1 MVHVSFDVVDNFYP
15 RIPMYQI
22 TNENNSI
29 KRICVTNSIR
39 NSLEDVPGLYR
50 ILHNMQ
56 KLKLPLIIHAYYMVS
71 KSFFISD
78 EIHKYVPDA
87 NTTKEIW
94 ILDKP
99 NTVRRIDYEIVDPD
113 FIMCDG
119 MILLMNY
126 KLKRVKFQDNV
137 MNLFNSIDCG
147 NLSELCD
154 IIKEIGYGKF
164 IYEFGD
170 ILIQRKGGKH
180 L

>member
-15 RIPMYQI
+15 QIPMRQI
-22 TNENNSI
+22 INENNSI

-39 NSLEDVPGLYR
+39 NSLEDVPGSYR

-71 KSFFISD
+71 KSFLISD
-78 EIHKYVPDA
+78 EIHEYVPDV

-99 NTVRRIDYEIVDPD
+99 NTVKRVDYEIIDPD
-113 FIMCDG
+113 FISYNG

-137 MNLFNSIDCG
+137 MNLFNSIDCK
-147 NLSELCD
+147 NLSELRN
-154 IIKEIGYGKF
+154 IIQKIGYGRF

-170 ILIQRKGGKH
+170 MLIQKKKQ
-180 L
+180 